1 MSKKK
6 FRSSANFPAWF
17 DGTNLSEPLFC
28 TAFLQ
33 NHQLIYSEGS
43 FFTPKGRMQDCTPL
57 KETVFHEIH
66 PYIRSGVPN
75 KIKNI
80 IEVLKIT
87 AYVPEFPPEDDCV
100 HLKNGTLFLDG
111 TFDST
116 ARQIVRT
123 QLPVVYNPDAPM
135 PIKWIAFLDEL
146 LYPED
151 IPMFQEFVGYLLL
164 PTNKAQRMM
173 IIKGN
178 GGEGK
183 SALC

>member
-100 HLKNGTLFLDG
+100 HLKNGKIG
-111 TFDST
+111 R
-116 ARQIVRT
+116 AHV
-123 QLPVVYNPDAPM
+123 
-135 PIKWIAFLDEL
+135 
-146 LYPED
+146 
-151 IPMFQEFVGYLLL
+151 
-164 PTNKAQRMM
+164 
-173 IIKGN
+173 
-178 GGEGK
+178 
-183 SALC
+183 